1 MEDHQP
7 GIPHLAYEAIRRL
20 FADEAIPLAGNIAF
34 RVIFSLFPF
43 LIFLTTLAGFIGND
57 GLAQRVVTFLLSVA
71 PRHLVDPLAPEIRS
85 ILTTPRTGLA
95 SVAALLTVWSAMGGV
110 DCLRVALN
118 RAYDL
123 REHRSI
129 PHLYAVDI
137 LFVFGSAAGMMLFST
152 LMIFAPVAI
161 NVVDAYAPGFRL
173 SLGWLD
179 TLRVPLAMLLLTLGL
194 LIGHRWLPARRLAI
208 REVLPGVILTVL
220 AWAVMAIAFTAY
232 LVRFN
237 TFASTYASLSG
248 VFAAMF
254 FVYLAALVL
263 ILGGEVN
270 RVLASHRLTRSVHP
284 STEEIAVVED
294 AEDDKRGG
302 A

>member
-1 MEDHQP
+1 MTERP
-7 GIPHLAYEAIRRL
+7 TILSLGFEAVRRL

-43 LIFLTTLAGFIGND
+43 LVFLTTIAGFIGND
-57 GLAQRVVTFLLSVA
+57 DLAQRVVNFLLSVA
-71 PRHLVDPLAPEIRS
+71 PEQLVAPLAPEIRS
-85 ILTTPRTGLA
+85 ILTTRRTGLA
-95 SVAALLTVWSAMGGV
+95 GVAALLTVWSAMGGV

-129 PHLYAVDI
+129 GWLYAVDI
-137 LFVFGSAAGMMLFST
+137 LFVFGSVAGLMLFST

-179 TLRVPLAMLLLTLGL
+179 TLRMPLAMALLALGL
-194 LIGHRWLPARRLAI
+194 FICHRWLPARRLGLL
-208 REVLPGVILTVL
+208 EVLPGVILTVM
-220 AWAVMAIAFTAY
+220 AWGVMANAFTAY

-248 VFAAMF
+248 LFAAMF
-254 FVYLAALVL
+254 FIYLAALML
-263 ILGGEVN
+263 ILGGEIN
-270 RVLASHRLTRSVHP
+270 RVLAVHRLTRSINP
-284 STEEIAVVED
+284 DTSEIIV
-294 AEDDKRGG
+294 AEKRERRGR
-302 A
+302 

>member
-1 MEDHQP
+1 MEAQQQP
-7 GIPHLAYEAIRRL
+7 GIPFLAYEAIRRL

-57 GLAQRVVTFLLSVA
+57 DLAQRVVAFLLGVA
-71 PRHLVDPLAPEIRS
+71 PKQLVDPLAPEIRS

-95 SVAALLTVWSAMGGV
+95 GVAALLTLWSAAGGV

-123 REHRSI
+123 REHRGTA
-129 PHLYAVDI
+129 HLYAVDI
-137 LFVFGSAAGMMLFST
+137 LFVIGSAAGMMLFST

-161 NVVDAYAPGFRL
+161 NVIEAYAPGFRL

-179 TLRVPLAMLLLTLGL
+179 TLRVPLAMLLLTIGL
-194 LIGHRWLPARRLAI
+194 MVCHRWLPSRRLRV

-220 AWAVMAIAFTAY
+220 AWAIMAIAFTAY

-254 FVYLAALVL
+254 FLYLAALVM
-263 ILGGEVN
+263 ILGGEFN
-270 RVLASHRLTRSVHP
+270 RVLAVHRLARGVPP
-284 STEEIAVVED
+284 STEEIA
-294 AEDDKRGG
+294 ATKDKDTRRGG

>member
-1 MEDHQP
+1 MAEPQP
-7 GIPHLAYEAIRRL
+7 SIPQLAYEAIRRL

-43 LIFLTTLAGFIGND
+43 LVFLTTIAGFIGND
-57 GLAQRVVTFLLSVA
+57 DLAQRVVNFLLGVA
-71 PRHLVDPLAPEIRS
+71 PAQLVAPLAPEIRS
-85 ILTTPRTGLA
+85 ILTTQRTGLA

-123 REHRSI
+123 KEHRTI
-129 PHLYAVDI
+129 GKLYTVDI
-137 LFVFGSAAGMMLFST
+137 LFVFGSVAGMLLFST

-161 NVVDAYAPGFRL
+161 NVIDAYAPGFRV

-179 TLRVPLAMLLLTLGL
+179 TLRVPVAILLLTLGL
-194 LIGHRWLPARRLAI
+194 LMCHRWLPARRMGVL
-208 REVLPGVILTVL
+208 EVLPGVLATVF

-248 VFAAMF
+248 LFAAMF
-254 FVYLAALVL
+254 FTYLSALML
-263 ILGGEVN
+263 ILGGEIN
-270 RVLASHRLTRSVHP
+270 RVIAFHRELRESAASDS
-284 STEEIAVVED
+284 
-294 AEDDKRGG
+294 DDKGM
-302 A
+302 